1 MAEVSDDSERSEDF
15 GEDSGTDM
23 PQVPS
28 DVEELDPGMPLE
40 SLSYLMDG
48 LGKASTIGIPLEAL
62 SDCLVGSKEILSDPR

>member
-28 DVEELDPGMPLE
+28 DVEELDSGMPLE

-48 LGKASTIGIPLEAL
+48 LGKASTIGIPLEPL
-62 SDCLVGSKEILSDPR
+62 SDCLVGAKEILSDPR

>member
-1 MAEVSDDSERSEDF
+1 MAEVSDESERSEDF
-15 GEDSGTDM
+15 EEDSGTEM

-28 DVEELDPGMPLE
+28 DAEEQDSGMPLE

-62 SDCLVGSKEILSDPR
+62 SDCLVGSKEIISDPR